1 MESQWFAGH
10 MARAKRVI
18 REKLKLVDVLIELA
32 DARIPLSSRC
42 PAIAGVLKVKPGL
55 LVLNKADLADP
66 EWTGQWVKWF
76 RARGV
81 TAIPCN
87 AVTGQGVAEILR
99 EISRLASRKKK
110 EKKAGKFSGRNDNLP
125 SPGFRP
131 PAGGL
136 RFPTSNLRPPTS
148 DPRPPTSMIVGIPNV
163 GKSTLV
169 NRLAGKRA
177 ARTGQLPG
185 LTRGEQ
191 WIRIAGKLELLDTP
205 GVLWPKLADREVAL
219 KLAVTGAIKEEL
231 FDAGEAAA
239 WVLQWL
245 LENKKSDL
253 AGRFGLAEEFL
264 EIEPLLEAI
273 GRKRGFLAIGGVVD
287 RRKTALHILK
297 EFQSGKLG
305 RHTLEYPVNTG
316 DRG

>member
-10 MARAKRVI
+10 MARAKRTI
-18 REKLKLVDVLIELA
+18 REKLKLVDVVIELA
-32 DARIPLSSRC
+32 DARIPLSSRS
-42 PAIAGVLKVKPGL
+42 PAIAGVLKVKSGL

-81 TAIPCN
+81 NAIPCS
-87 AVTGQGVAEILR
+87 AATGQGVAEILR

-110 EKKAGKFSGRNDNLP
+110 EVEAGKFSGRNYNIP
-125 SPGFRP
+125 SPG
-131 PAGGL
+131 
-136 RFPTSNLRPPTS
+136 SRPPTGGLGF
-148 DPRPPTSMIVGIPNV
+148 PTPNLRPPTSMIVGIPNV

-169 NRLAGKRA
+169 NRLAGKKA

-205 GVLWPKLADREVAL
+205 GVLWPKLADREVVL
-219 KLAVTGAIKEEL
+219 KLASTGAIKEEL
-231 FDAGEAAA
+231 FDAGEVAA

-245 LENKKSDL
+245 LENKKNEL
-253 AGRFGLAEEFL
+253 AGRFSLAEEFL

-273 GRKRGFLAIGGVVD
+273 GRKRGFLAGGGVVD

-305 RHTLEYPVNTG
+305 RHTLEYPLNTG

>member
-99 EISRLASRKKK
+99 EISSLAFRKKK
-110 EKKAGKFSGRNDNLP
+110 GREAGKPSGRNYNITT
-125 SPGFRP
+125 
-131 PAGGL
+131 AG
-136 RFPTSNLRPPTS
+136 LRPPT
-148 DPRPPTSMIVGIPNV
+148 PNFRPPTSMIVGIPNV

-273 GRKRGFLAIGGVVD
+273 GRKRGFLAVGGVVD

-316 DRG
+316 IKD

>member
-1 MESQWFAGH
+1 MEVKWYAGH

-18 REKLKLVDVLIELA
+18 KEKLKLADVVIEVA
-32 DARIPLSSRC
+32 DARIPLSSRS
-42 PAIAGVLKVKPGL
+42 PAITDVLKAKPGL

-66 EWTGQWVKWF
+66 EWTERWVRWF
-76 RARGV
+76 CDQGV

-87 AVTGQGVAEILR
+87 AVTGQGTAEIWR
-99 EISRLASRKKK
+99 EISRLFSEKKK
-110 EKKAGKFSGRNDNLP
+110 GWEGGKLPRQNQNIASFGPPASGLRP
-125 SPGFRP
+125 PAAIFRP
-131 PAGGL
+131 PTAI
-136 RFPTSNLRPPTS
+136 
-148 DPRPPTSMIVGIPNV
+148 IVGIPNV

-177 ARTGQLPG
+177 ARTGRLPG

-205 GVLWPKLADREVAL
+205 GVLRPKLTDPEAAV
-219 KLAVTGAIKEEL
+219 KLAATGAIKEEL

-245 LENKKSDL
+245 LANKKSEL
-253 AGRFGLAEEFL
+253 TGRFGLTEEIP

-273 GRKRGFLAIGGVVD
+273 GRKRGFLAVGGTID
-287 RRKTALHILK
+287 RRQTALHILK
-297 EFQSGKLG
+297 EFCLG
-305 RHTLEYPVNTG
+305 RLGKHTLEYPAG
-316 DRG
+316 KILSG

>member
-10 MARAKRVI
+10 MARAKRII
-18 REKLKLVDVLIELA
+18 REKLKLVDVVIELA
-32 DARIPLSSRC
+32 DARIPLSSRS
-42 PAIAGVLKVKPGL
+42 PALAGVLKVKPGL

-66 EWTGQWVKWF
+66 EWTEEWVKWF
-76 RARGV
+76 RTQGL

-87 AVTGQGVAEILR
+87 AVTGQGVAEIRR

-110 EKKAGKFSGRNDNLP
+110 GREAGKPSGRKYNKP
-125 SPGFRP
+125 SPGSRP
-131 PAGGL
+131 PAAGL
-136 RFPTSNLRPPTS
+136 RFPTSDL
-148 DPRPPTSMIVGIPNV
+148 RPPTSMIVGIPNV

-239 WVLQWL
+239 WVLQRL
-245 LENKKSDL
+245 LANKKNEL
-253 AGRFGLAEEFL
+253 AGFFGLTEKFL
-264 EIEPLLEAI
+264 EVEPLLEAI
-273 GRKRGFLAIGGVVD
+273 GRKRGFLAGGGVVD

-305 RHTLEYPVNTG
+305 RYTLEYPAG
-316 DRG
+316 KILSG